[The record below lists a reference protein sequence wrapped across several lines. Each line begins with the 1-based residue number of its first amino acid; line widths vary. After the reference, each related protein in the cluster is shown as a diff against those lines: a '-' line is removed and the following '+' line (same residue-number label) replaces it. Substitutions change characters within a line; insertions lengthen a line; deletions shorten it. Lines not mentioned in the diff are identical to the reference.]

1 MTFGIITFQITNKNT
16 QMLFSFT
23 VQLALFCVPNKY
35 VLYEWMSALQ
45 VRDTQKVS
53 TSIYK

>member
-35 VLYEWMSALQ
+35 VLYE
-45 VRDTQKVS
+45 
-53 TSIYK
+53 